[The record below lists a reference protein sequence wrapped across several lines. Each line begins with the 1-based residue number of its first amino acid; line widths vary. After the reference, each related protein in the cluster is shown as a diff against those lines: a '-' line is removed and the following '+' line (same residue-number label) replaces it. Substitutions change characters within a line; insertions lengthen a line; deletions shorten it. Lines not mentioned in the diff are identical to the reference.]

1 MDEKLK
7 LGIFITVLFIA
18 IFLTDSLDK
27 FLQPVLDES
36 DWWNLVIAAPI
47 LLVMFGTGFL
57 IFHIKSLIKFA
68 FFGAICFF
76 IFISTQ
82 IYFTPAEYKEE
93 WNVFGQSWTEIGKYF
108 GLTFAAI
115 FLGVLVVL
123 SIGGIFRYIYNL
135 FFTTID
141 SELAE

>member
-1 MDEKLK
+1 MDERLK
-7 LGIFITVLFIA
+7 LGIFVTVLFIA
-18 IFLTDSLDK
+18 IFLTDFLDK

-36 DWWNLVIAAPI
+36 DWWNLAVVAPI
-47 LLVMFGTGFL
+47 LLVMIGTGFL

-82 IYFTPAEYKEE
+82 IYFTPNQYKEE
-93 WNVFGQSWTEIGKYF
+93 WWVLRQSWTEIGKYF
-108 GLTFAAI
+108 GLILAAI
-115 FLGVLVVL
+115 FLGVLVIL

-135 FFTTID
+135 FFVN
-141 SELAE
+141 SESEIAE